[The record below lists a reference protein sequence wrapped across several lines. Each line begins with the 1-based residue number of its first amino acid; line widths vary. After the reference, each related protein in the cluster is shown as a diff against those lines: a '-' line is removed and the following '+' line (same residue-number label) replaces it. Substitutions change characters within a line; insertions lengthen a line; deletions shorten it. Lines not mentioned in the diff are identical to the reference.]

1 MTTKGIRVIDL
12 MLIDLLHKANS
23 IGYALE
29 LNSGYR
35 HIVLCLEAVESGE
48 KLEFHEKREVRD
60 NLIDLCKF
68 LGVNYE
74 YLLDKAYKQVNPD
87 QK

>member
-35 HIVLCLEAVESGE
+35 YIVLCLEAVENGE

-68 LGVNYE
+68 LDVNYE